1 MNNAPQPADAGL
13 PAARLASSGPINLV
27 GAGLAGALLAVLLA
41 RRGFKTTLYERRPD
55 PRAANAESG
64 RSINL
69 ALAARGIR
77 ALERAGVMDRIAPL
91 LIPMR
96 GRMVHD
102 ASGSASLQ
110 SYGQRE
116 HEVIYSVG
124 RAALNRVL
132 IEAAASYNN
141 VEMRF
146 EHQCV
151 AASPEQNTLR
161 FQDRKHKTEFEVA
174 LAPTIATDGAGSAVR
189 ASLAKAHRVAVR
201 EDWLDHDYKE
211 LTLPAAAGGRHV
223 LDANSLHIWPRGG
236 FMLIALP
243 NTDGSFTATLF
254 LARTGPNSFETLKG
268 SVAVGEFF
276 RREFPDVARLMPC
289 LEKEFSAHPQGQ
301 LGTVHLTPW
310 HVGGSVVLLGD
321 AAHAIV
327 PFHGQGMNAAF
338 EDCSVLDSL
347 LDRHDDWEPLFAEL
361 ARARGPDTTAIAE
374 MALENYTE
382 MRDTVLDADFV
393 RRKAMAME
401 LERRFPDRFIPRY
414 SMVMFHPEIP
424 YAEAQRRGAVQARI
438 LSEIDTSGT
447 RDPALAEKL
456 VTERLEPIRR

>member
-1 MNNAPQPADAGL
+1 VK
-13 PAARLASSGPINLV
+13 PAADRSISIV
-27 GAGLAGALLAVLLA
+27 GAGLAGALLALLLA
-41 RRGFKTTLYERRPD
+41 RRGFKVTLFERRPD
-55 PRAANAESG
+55 PRDAEEERG

-77 ALERAGVMDRIAPL
+77 ALERAGVMDRIRPL

-102 ASGSASLQ
+102 TSGVTTLHP
-110 SYGQRE
+110 YGQRE

-124 RAALNRVL
+124 RAALNRLL
-132 IEAAASYNN
+132 IEEAARHDN

-146 EHQCV
+146 EQTCI
-151 AASPEQNTLR
+151 AAIPEKNVLR
-161 FQDRKHKTEFEVA
+161 FHDRKNRTEYDEP

-189 ASLAKAHRVAVR
+189 TGLARTQQVAVK

-211 LTLPAAAGGRHV
+211 LTIPALTGGQV
-223 LDANSLHIWPRGG
+223 LDPNSLHIWPRGG

-254 LARTGPNSFETLKG
+254 LARTGRNSFASLKEPP
-268 SVAVGEFF
+268 AVDEFF
-276 RREFPDVARLMPC
+276 KREFADAVPLMPD
-289 LEKEFSAHPQGQ
+289 LQQEFAAHPQGQ
-301 LGTVHLTPW
+301 LGTVHLAPW
-310 HVGGSVVLLGD
+310 HIGGSVLLLGD

-338 EDCSVLDSL
+338 EDCSVLDGL
-347 LDRHDDWEPLFAEL
+347 LDRHDEWERVFAEFS
-361 ARARGPDTTAIAE
+361 RSRGPNAAAIAA

-382 MRDTVLDADFV
+382 MRDTVLDAGFV
-393 RRKAMAME
+393 RRKAIAMD

-424 YAEAQRRGAVQARI
+424 YAEAQRRGAVQAEI
-438 LSEIDTSGT
+438 LVELDSRRDASGGT
-447 RDPALAEKL
+447 DAQLAERL
-456 VTERLEPIRR
+456 VKERLDPIAI

>member
-1 MNNAPQPADAGL
+1 MRPVN
-13 PAARLASSGPINLV
+13 IV

-41 RRGFKTTLYERRPD
+41 RRDFKVTLYDRRPD
-55 PRAANAESG
+55 PRRADAEGG

-77 ALERAGVMDRIAPL
+77 ALERAGVMDSIQPL

-102 ASGSASLQ
+102 LSGSTTLQ
-110 SYGQRE
+110 PYGQRE

-132 IEAAASYNN
+132 IEAAARYQTVSL
-141 VEMRF
+141 RF
-146 EHQCV
+146 EQTCLGAH
-151 AASPEQNTLR
+151 PESNTLR
-161 FQDRKHKTEFEVA
+161 FQDRNTNQEYE
-174 LAPTIATDGAGSAVR
+174 LPLTPTIATDGAGSAVR
-189 ASLAKAHRVAVR
+189 TSLARAKHVNVR

-211 LTLPAAAGGRHV
+211 LTVPATDA
-223 LDANSLHIWPRGG
+223 LDGKSLHIWPRGG

-243 NTDGSFTATLF
+243 NTDGTFTATLF
-254 LARTGPNSFETLKG
+254 LARRGPNSFAALDSPT
-268 SVAVGEFF
+268 AIGEFF
-276 RREFPDVARLMPC
+276 HREFADAAPLMPD
-289 LEKEFSAHPQGQ
+289 LLQEFATHPQGQ
-301 LGTVHLTPW
+301 LGTVHLAPW
-310 HVGGSVVLLGD
+310 QIGGQLLLLGD

-338 EDCSVLDSL
+338 EDCYVLDTL
-347 LDRHDDWEPLFAEL
+347 LDRHDTWDTLFPEL
-361 ARARGPDTTAIAE
+361 AHERQPNATAIAE

-382 MRDTVLDADFV
+382 MRDTVLDAAFV
-393 RRKAMAME
+393 RRKTIAMD

-424 YAEAQRRGAVQARI
+424 YAEAQRRGKLQEEI
-438 LSEIDTSGT
+438 LHELDSKHA
-447 RDPALAEKL
+447 PADSSLAERL
-456 VTERLEPIRR
+456 VNQHLQPITHFP